1 MNTGTVRRFLLVI
14 SSLIAGLICMD
25 DFGCLGFVGVTVGTW
40 VLLSSLSHF
49 FKAILEG
56 ALISLGIILRDVI
69 EPLLPIVIIILF
81 IWIQYLYEWPK

>member
-1 MNTGTVRRFLLVI
+1 
-14 SSLIAGLICMD
+14 MD
-25 DFGCLGFVGVTVGTW
+25 DFGRLGFVGGTVGTW
-40 VLLSSLSHF
+40 VLLSSLSDI